1 MGKAGARAYGHAGAH
16 ERYGRFRAH
25 ALISSFPQPIYAAG
39 AAWNLWRAHVS
50 PENRALV
57 LGPGRLANQ
66 QLSSCRREI
75 ADRFGRVKAG
85 ASRPR
90 TTCGYGLD
98 SAKSLRATAT
108 VRSTHGADRCN
119 GRPKPYPRG
128 AWRWAW

>member
-1 MGKAGARAYGHAGAH
+1 MGKAGARAYGHEGAH

-57 LGPGRLANQ
+57 LGPGRLANE

-98 SAKSLRATAT
+98 SAKSPRATAT
-108 VRSTHGADRCN
+108 LRSTPSAHPFN
-119 GRPKPYPRG
+119 VPPNPYPP
-128 AWRWAW
+128 AAFPLP

>member
-1 MGKAGARAYGHAGAH
+1 MSVIDFVPEEDSASQLFGWGHHCDGDPTPTPWLIKNILP
-16 ERYGRFRAH
+16 ETGG
-25 ALISSFPQPIYAAG
+25 ALISGQWGTYK
-39 AAWNLWRAHVS
+39 
-50 PENRALV
+50 
-57 LGPGRLANQ
+57 

-108 VRSTHGADRCN
+108 VRSTHCADRCN
-119 GRPKPYPRG
+119 GRPKPYRRG
-128 AWRWAW
+128 AWR

>member
-1 MGKAGARAYGHAGAH
+1 MPRCHLNEPVALLVEQNIAAIEECAGPSLASTFHLSCSLAPTR
-16 ERYGRFRAH
+16 
-25 ALISSFPQPIYAAG
+25 
-39 AAWNLWRAHVS
+39 WN
-50 PENRALV
+50 E
-57 LGPGRLANQ
+57 

-108 VRSTHGADRCN
+108 VRSTHCADRCN
-119 GRPKPYPRG
+119 GRPKPYVAEHGVERG
-128 AWRWAW
+128 DHLTHHRHDDDLRLLS